1 MRLIN
6 ELNGLNY
13 IRFKYYTYGGSALV
27 FAYKFTPENRDEFG
41 IV

>member
-1 MRLIN
+1 MNMIN
-6 ELNGLNY
+6 KYNPINY

-27 FAYKFTPENRDEFG
+27 FAYKFTSENLDEFG